1 MSVVRF
7 LTGATSP
14 TQLVPSAQVTVPAF
28 DFQSMTAAC
37 AEDRAIR
44 EAAAEYWRDFP
55 RREMQLIR
63 RFFRLVFIWDSA
75 GLGRLETGLGRMVVF
90 WTIE

>member
-1 MSVVRF
+1 V
-7 LTGATSP
+7 
-14 TQLVPSAQVTVPAF
+14 
-28 DFQSMTAAC
+28 
-37 AEDRAIR
+37 
-44 EAAAEYWRDFP
+44 FP